1 MQCEWQKD
9 LESFPI
15 LESPNNPM
23 NTADPIKR
31 ITDSRTQQYWTSIS
45 SSISNTTNRLRVTI
59 FNPPLPPSVV
69 EKTIEVKT
77 TLHDFHKID
86 DRTISVS
93 FQ

>member
-1 MQCEWQKD
+1 MPLKEN
-9 LESFPI
+9 LENFLFI
-15 LESPNNPM
+15 ESPNNSV

-69 EKTIEVKT
+69 EKTIEVKSN
-77 TLHDFHKID
+77 LHDVDAIN
-86 DRTISVS
+86 DRNVLVS